1 MLDRPRR
8 LGELAAEAS
17 AGLKTGLAALGV
29 VAEDLETASEVV
41 VRGEPGVVI
50 NSLAAVD
57 EVTGAGPGALTFAVA
72 PSYLAKAIQAGAS
85 AVIVPPSLADESTR
99 PALLAAEPRLIFAV
113 LLGRLGRQPIPVEG
127 EPLWADRATVSLG
140 RGVVIGPGAF
150 IGRGVKIGDRTVIG
164 PQAFLGDG
172 VEVGPDCLIHPRA
185 VLRWGVRVGQR
196 CQIHSGAVIGED
208 GFGYTQLPQPAAGR
222 LIHYK
227 NEHSGG
233 VVLEDDV
240 EVGANSA
247 IDRGLVSDTVI
258 GRGTK
263 IDNLVQIGHNCRIG
277 RDCLLVSQVG
287 VAGHSA
293 IGDRVFLLGQAGLG
307 PGVTIGQDAI
317 ICAQAGVTGRI
328 PPGRRLWHGEPARP
342 ERESLQTRALSASQL
357 PKVRHFFQLLKKC
370 ASFEELKAAFL
381 SDEGKESSTP

>member
-1 MLDRPRR
+1 MLKLDRPRR
-8 LGELAAEAS
+8 LDELAAEAS

-29 VAEDLETASEVV
+29 AAEGLGTASEVV
-41 VRGEPGVVI
+41 VRGEPGIVI

-72 PSYLAKAIQAGAS
+72 PNYLAKAIQAGAA

-99 PALLAAEPRLIFAV
+99 PLLLAAEPRLIFAV
-113 LLGRLGRQPIPVEG
+113 LLGRLGRPPVPVEG
-127 EPLWADRATVSLG
+127 QPLWADRTSVNLG
-140 RGVVIGPGAF
+140 QGVVIGPGAF

-172 VEVGPDCLIHPRA
+172 VEIGSDCLIHPRA
-185 VLRWGVRVGQR
+185 VLRWGVRVGHR

-208 GFGYTQLPQPAAGR
+208 GFGYTQLPQPADGR

-227 NEHSGG
+227 NAHAGS

-247 IDRGLVSDTVI
+247 VDRGLVSDTVI
-258 GRGTK
+258 GRGAK

-277 RDCLLVSQVG
+277 QDCLLVSQVG
-287 VAGHSA
+287 VAGHSI
-293 IGDRVFLLGQAGLG
+293 IGDRVFLLGQVGLG
-307 PGVTIGQDAI
+307 PGAVIGQDAI
-317 ICAQAGVTGRI
+317 IGGQSGVDGRI
-328 PPGRRLWHGEPARP
+328 PPGRQLWHGTPPRPAR
-342 ERESLQTRALSASQL
+342 ETFQTMALSASQL
-357 PKVRHFFQLLKKC
+357 PKVRRFFQLLKKC
-370 ASFEELKAAFL
+370 ASF
-381 SDEGKESSTP
+381 